1 MRALR
6 IGAAIVAALLLQA
19 TLGPAMARI
28 SLGADFGLV
37 VVVFVGLT
45 RGPSV
50 GLLTGSVTGLAQDII
65 AGDVVGVSGLGKTVV
80 GFLAG
85 MVGLLFVVAQP
96 GPRFVA
102 FALATILDAACFA
115 GLHALVDPRPVP
127 PQVGPILVRALVNA
141 VLGVGTFQAG
151 AWVRRVRRRGSRRA
165 ARDLAGRGGARS

>member
-19 TLGPAMARI
+19 TLGPPMARI

-65 AGDVVGVSGLGKTVV
+65 AGDIVGLSGLGKTVV

-85 MVGLLFVVAQP
+85 MAGLLFIVAQP
-96 GPRFVA
+96 VPRFVA
-102 FALATILDAACFA
+102 FALATILDAASFA
-115 GLHALVDPRPVP
+115 GLHALVDPRPVT

-141 VLGVGTFQAG
+141 VLGVGAFQAG
-151 AWVRRVRRRGSRRA
+151 AWVRRVRRRNGRRA
-165 ARDLAGRGGARS
+165 ARDLAGGTRARS